1 MWTFVMQAID
11 TLALNLQ
18 DKWVFVVQAID
29 TLAVTLQNKWVFIMQ
44 AIDTLV
50 LNLQNRWV
58 FVTQAIDTLALNLK
72 NKYLFVMQAIG
83 TLALNLQNKWVFV
96 MQAIDTLA
104 LNLQNKWVFP
114 HCLAFAKDAIQSG
127 DSNIRAAACTVLVV
141 VAEGCCDACTSHLS
155 DVLQVCPL
163 MLFPRISFCET
174 SLQCRNAFSLSLGIS
189 QVLK

>member
-1 MWTFVMQAID
+1 MVFVTQAID
-11 TLALNLQ
+11 TLALNL
-18 DKWVFVVQAID
+18 K
-29 TLAVTLQNKWVFIMQ
+29 NKY
-44 AIDTLV
+44 L
-50 LNLQNRWV
+50 

-155 DVLQVCPL
+155 DVLQVCL
-163 MLFPRISFCET
+163 LCFFHAFHFVKHLCNVET
-174 SLQCRNAFSLSLGIS
+174 RFHCPWA
-189 QVLK
+189 VLRF

>member
-1 MWTFVMQAID
+1 MCTYVMQATDTPALNLQKQAGVVMQAID

-18 DKWVFVVQAID
+18 NTWVFV
-29 TLAVTLQNKWVFIMQ
+29 M
-44 AIDTLV
+44 
-50 LNLQNRWV
+50 
-58 FVTQAIDTLALNLK
+58 QAIDTLALHLPNMQV
-72 NKYLFVMQAIG
+72 FVMQATY

-127 DSNIRAAACTVLVV
+127 DSNVRAAACTVLVV

-155 DVLQVCPL
+155 HVLQVCPL
-163 MLFPRISFCET
+163 MLFPCILLLASSSQCE
-174 SLQCRNAFSLSLGIS
+174 NAF
-189 QVLK
+189 